1 MRVNV
6 CKPLIA
12 VTAPVG
18 DKYLVYY
25 FEEFCS
31 HYCPF
36 LYILCYYW
44 KKRYLFLKSSVV
56 AGDHFCAALSRS
68 VSRFPGDKSRPVCA
82 EHKNQVYIL
91 IISAP
96 LHITTPALTK
106 YIRRTGI
113 NGSLM
118 TFLLSLFERSIS
130 TLIFSQRRSYFE
142 QIKNETH
149 NIFMRHI

>member
-1 MRVNV
+1 MYTTL
-6 CKPLIA
+6 KISA
-12 VTAPVG
+12 ATG
-18 DKYLVYY
+18 GH
-25 FEEFCS
+25 FCTFCAT
-31 HYCPF
+31 YC
-36 LYILCYYW
+36 C
-44 KKRYLFLKSSVV
+44 RRCLFLKSSV
-56 AGDHFCAALSRS
+56 ATGDHFCTALSRF

-82 EHKNQVYIL
+82 EHKNQVYIS

-118 TFLLSLFERSIS
+118 TFLLFLFERSIS
-130 TLIFSQRRSYFE
+130 TLSFSQRRSYFE

-149 NIFMRHI
+149 NIFMRNI

>member
-1 MRVNV
+1 MYTTL
-6 CKPLIA
+6 KISA
-12 VTAPVG
+12 ATG
-18 DKYLVYY
+18 GH
-25 FEEFCS
+25 FCTFCAS
-31 HYCPF
+31 YCR
-36 LYILCYYW
+36 I
-44 KKRYLFLKSSVV
+44 RYLFSKSCV
-56 AGDHFCAALSRS
+56 ATGDHFCTALSRF
-68 VSRFPGDKSRPVCA
+68 VSEFPGDKSRPVCA
-82 EHKNQVYIL
+82 EHKNQVYIS

-142 QIKNETH
+142 KIKSETH
-149 NIFMRHI
+149 NIFVRHI

>member
-1 MRVNV
+1 MYTTL
-6 CKPLIA
+6 KISA
-12 VTAPVG
+12 ATG
-18 DKYLVYY
+18 GH
-25 FEEFCS
+25 FCTFCAT
-31 HYCPF
+31 YCR
-36 LYILCYYW
+36 I
-44 KKRYLFLKSSVV
+44 RYLFSKSCV
-56 AGDHFCAALSRS
+56 ATGDHFCTALSRF

-82 EHKNQVYIL
+82 EHKNQVYIS

-130 TLIFSQRRSYFE
+130 TLIFFTKKKLFE
-142 QIKNETH
+142 QIKNETY
-149 NIFMRHI
+149 IYFRETYLIERSERD